1 MREVRK
7 EGEGRGREEGRDEGR
22 EGEEKNHFKLS
33 NMASACILFS
43 WRISS
48 NAREVKVGKG
58 PILCLHL
65 KVTDKVQKQL
75 TYLCPKPVVVAHAFN
90 PSTCESEAGRFLSS
104 RPA

>member
-1 MREVRK
+1 MLAANHWTEHEVPDGGV
-7 EGEGRGREEGRDEGR
+7 GEGTEDGEGIC
-22 EGEEKNHFKLS
+22 S
-33 NMASACILFS
+33 
-43 WRISS
+43 
-48 NAREVKVGKG
+48 KVGKG

-90 PSTCESEAGRFLSS
+90 PSTGESEAGRFLSS